1 LEYGRAL
8 AHETADGVCDF
19 WMTDLECTVD
29 DEMQGALDSVGE
41 EESLF
46 WNLMIRVDD
55 EAFKLPVL
63 STTLVEIRLQLTKKI
78 KK

>member
-1 LEYGRAL
+1 MTLEYGRAL

-29 DEMQGALDSVGE
+29 DELQGALDSVGE

-46 WNLMIRVDD
+46 WNLMNRM
-55 EAFKLPVL
+55 
-63 STTLVEIRLQLTKKI
+63 LVQSCRRYCCCPRRRL
-78 KK
+78 